1 MIYNPT
7 DRDWPIVI
15 SNFLNDDI
23 NSMKRIFVFMKSYWR
38 AQEEMLCSREKRIF
52 VDRDFRLL
60 GCYVMLNGK

>member
-23 NSMKRIFVFMKSYWR
+23 NSMKRIFVFMKSY
-38 AQEEMLCSREKRIF
+38 
-52 VDRDFRLL
+52 
-60 GCYVMLNGK
+60 